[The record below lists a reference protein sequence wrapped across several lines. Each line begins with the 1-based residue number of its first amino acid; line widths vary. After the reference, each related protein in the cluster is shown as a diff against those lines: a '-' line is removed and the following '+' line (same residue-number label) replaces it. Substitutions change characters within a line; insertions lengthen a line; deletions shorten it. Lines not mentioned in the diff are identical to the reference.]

1 MMDMNEDALLGGL
14 REHFEEL
21 RSRLLK
27 SLLALGVAVI
37 LSFFITEYVI
47 GFLVQPIGGLEK
59 LQSIE
64 VTENLTVFMKV
75 SLLTGF
81 IIALPII
88 AYQIMAFILP
98 GLKPSEKKW
107 LIFYIPFVV
116 IMFIAGVAF
125 AYFVMLQA
133 AIPFLINYLGVETVP
148 RISNYIS
155 FVTNLL
161 FWTGVSFEAPIIIL
175 ILAKLR
181 IVNAV
186 MLLRGWRIAIVVIAI
201 LSAIITPTTDPVNMA
216 LLMAPLMGLY
226 LISILLAFLVR

>member
-1 MMDMNEDALLGGL
+1 MNEDALLGGL
-14 REHFEEL
+14 REHFVEL

-27 SLLALGVAVI
+27 SLFALGVAVF
-37 LSFFITEYVI
+37 LSFFITDNII

-81 IIALPII
+81 IIALPLII
-88 AYQIMAFILP
+88 YQIMAFILP
-98 GLKPSEKKW
+98 GLKPAEKKW

-133 AIPFLINYLGVETVP
+133 AIPFLINYLGVETIP

-161 FWTGVSFEAPIIIL
+161 F
-175 ILAKLR
+175 
-181 IVNAV
+181 
-186 MLLRGWRIAIVVIAI
+186 
-201 LSAIITPTTDPVNMA
+201 
-216 LLMAPLMGLY
+216 
-226 LISILLAFLVR
+226 